1 MSSRRFLLVVGAPT
15 AVGGRPEFA
24 NRCVDLA
31 TLRAATTGQN
41 GKLIELTPDQ
51 WQFLRGIYAIVVG
64 NGKMFSLIA
73 IFAIMLSA
81 GAIPIIIASLF
92 LRARRD
98 DLASQ
103 RELLATTVE
112 VEKMLSS
119 WRARHQ
125 TPDREL

>member
-1 MSSRRFLLVVGAPT
+1 M
-15 AVGGRPEFA
+15 
-24 NRCVDLA
+24 
-31 TLRAATTGQN
+31 
-41 GKLIELTPDQ
+41 
-51 WQFLRGIYAIVVG
+51 G